1 MNHRERQRRPAVRD
15 QDGDRQHGVMAAM
28 VAPCERPVCVFLDLS
43 KRWRDRS
50 VVAHPATVTVIR
62 VTRKGPAAAR
72 NCPIKATARPS
83 GGPWELAE
91 SRNRPD
97 RTGGALIMFPKSYP
111 GLWGSRGKVTQW
123 S

>member
-97 RTGGALIMFPKSYP
+97 RTGGALIMFPKSA
-111 GLWGSRGKVTQW
+111 REFRD
-123 S
+123 